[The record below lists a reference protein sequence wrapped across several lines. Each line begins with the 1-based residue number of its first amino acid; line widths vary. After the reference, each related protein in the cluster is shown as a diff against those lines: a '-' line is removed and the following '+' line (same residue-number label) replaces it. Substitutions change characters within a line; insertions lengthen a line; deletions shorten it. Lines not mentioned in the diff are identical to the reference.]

1 MNAQRFT
8 YSIWLV
14 RPQRRETPAV
24 IGQKFLDT
32 LDALSAADPLFT
44 PWRVLDKPAMAALP
58 LATARPRIA
67 AIVENNVVRDD
78 YGQPEPAFGYRP
90 IGVTDNPIASRIT
103 TLTVDA
109 GSVFRESTVMLKV
122 GDPSLAPTDPAI
134 VNYPRFR
141 QALNTMTALWQ
152 PTWSYA
158 CAFRMDY
165 WKAPIVPSAP
175 VIRYNPFHVP
185 WIAYLAPKLATGFVV
200 PQGDMRIE
208 HPQGGGLLLSATE
221 DRFDPTN
228 PDHLRRAHELAE
240 IMIARTGDGANDT
253 NPP

>member
-1 MNAQRFT
+1 
-8 YSIWLV
+8 
-14 RPQRRETPAV
+14 
-24 IGQKFLDT
+24 
-32 LDALSAADPLFT
+32 
-44 PWRVLDKPAMAALP
+44 MAALP
-58 LATARPRIA
+58 LTTARPRIA
-67 AIVENNVVRDD
+67 AIVEKNVVRDD
-78 YGQPEPAFGYRP
+78 SRQPEPEFGYRP

-109 GSVFRESTVMLKV
+109 GSVFRESTVLLEF
-122 GDPSLAPTDPAI
+122 GGQLAPTDPAI
-134 VNYPRFR
+134 VSYLRFR
-141 QALNTMTALWQ
+141 QALVAMIALWQ
-152 PTWSYA
+152 PGWSYA

-165 WKAPIVPSAP
+165 WKARIVPGAP
-175 VIRYNPFHVP
+175 VIRYNPFHIP

-200 PQGDMRIE
+200 PRGDVRIE
-208 HPQGGGLLLSATE
+208 HAQGGGLLLSATE